1 MHASI
6 LLSVALSIGW
16 FTPPPGTL
24 GASVALTSCGS
35 KLPETLLT
43 RAKVLEVGP
52 RSFAVTVGTEPLS
65 VDDGPETHYW
75 KSKAPAKRDAFSAGD
90 DVWVRVKTD
99 NDPPVLKEIA
109 DVESQTWLDKIR
121 KDFLKG
127 SIEKVDSKRA
137 VVHFEDG
144 TSFDYRATDRTV
156 IKLKGKTSPS
166 LSDLSKGDAVWVK
179 GRLLSNLDTWL
190 AEIRDEAPPP
200 APDKST
206 PKKSEKADPLPP
218 AGTLLGNVLSH
229 LSTLKMFDIQSGP
242 RALHISYNS
251 KTLFSLDGR
260 ACKPRDIAGRQK
272 VQLVYTRDRVGRI
285 VASKVELFSPGG

>member
-6 LLSVALSIGW
+6 LLSVALTTGW
-16 FTPPPGTL
+16 FSPPPETL
-24 GASVALTSCGS
+24 RMSGVLKAVRPIPPG
-35 KLPETLLT
+35 TLLT

-52 RSFAVTVGTEPLS
+52 RSFAVSVGTEPLS

-75 KSKAPAKRDAFSAGD
+75 KSKAPAKREAFAAGD

-121 KDFLKG
+121 KEFLKG
-127 SIEKVDSKRA
+127 TIDKVDSKRA
-137 VVHFEDG
+137 LIHFDDG
-144 TSFDYRATDRTV
+144 TSFDYRATEKTV

-166 LSDLSKGDAVWVK
+166 LSDLTKGDAVWVK

-190 AEIRDEAPPP
+190 AEIRDEAPRP
-200 APDKST
+200 APDKSK
-206 PKKSEKADPLPP
+206 PAKSEKVDPLPP

-229 LSTLKMFDIQSGP
+229 LTTLKMFDI
-242 RALHISYNS
+242 
-251 KTLFSLDGR
+251 
-260 ACKPRDIAGRQK
+260 
-272 VQLVYTRDRVGRI
+272 
-285 VASKVELFSPGG
+285 